1 MQVREYEL
9 EFVHF
14 DAPQAI
20 RDARRGIPPFQYTGK
35 IDLVKCFTDIE
46 EHTVKRIFESRTELG
61 YYIRLE
67 RLRNLELNKGEVIRV
82 SKRGKVIIEP
92 VISDYTGQLNIHP
105 NDFKLLTGDS
115 ALIND
120 MGRVI
125 ISGDFDN
132 LRQLALK
139 YVVDGKFEYNYY
151 IISKSRKST
160 YLITGKY
167 EMVDSN
173 VNLRSSSKRLILP
186 LYRFIL
192 YGYITPHSVI

>member
-1 MQVREYEL
+1 MRIREYEL

-20 RDARRGIPPFQYTGK
+20 RDARRGIPPFQYAGNIEFVKYFTA
-35 IDLVKCFTDIE
+35 ID
-46 EHTVKRIFESRTELG
+46 EHKPDNKFASRSELG
-61 YYIRLE
+61 FYIRLE
-67 RLRNLELNKGEVIRV
+67 RLRTLELNQGEIMRL

-92 VISDYTGQLNIHP
+92 TISEYTGTLRVHP
-105 NDFKLLTGDS
+105 QDFHLLTGDS

-120 MGRVI
+120 SGRVI

-132 LRQLALK
+132 LKRLALK

-151 IISKSRKST
+151 IISKSKRT
-160 YLITGKY
+160 TFLITGKY
-167 EMVDSN
+167 EMVDSS
-173 VNLRSSSKRLILP
+173 VNFKSSSKRLILP

-192 YGYITPHSVI
+192 YGYIAPD